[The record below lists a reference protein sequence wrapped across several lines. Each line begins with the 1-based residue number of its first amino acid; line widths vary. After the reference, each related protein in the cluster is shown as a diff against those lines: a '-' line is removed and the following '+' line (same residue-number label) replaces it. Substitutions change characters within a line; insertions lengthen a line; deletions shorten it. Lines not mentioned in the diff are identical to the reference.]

1 MPEYLTGRGD
11 DMASLFDAVEDIK
24 LPDERPKRSFK
35 KFFKIGGPIIA
46 AVVVLGGG
54 YLAWD
59 TYRPRPLTQR
69 PVPTSP
75 DMLLTELKTARED
88 IDGKTSEIYRRLQQF
103 NARMEMLGRKQIPF
117 SQVFLQGLSAEEE
130 QALDKM
136 VKDEKDPSYQ
146 GVLSQ
151 VVEDMKTI
159 RGLQKQVGELESKL
173 PGDGIEVKAGDTHM
187 GMATKWLVDQH
198 KIPPARAKEL
208 AERLNI
214 LETGLQKGNK
224 VYFYYDPTKDFFGT
238 WVSQGDAKSTPLAIV
253 RAREMN
259 LIGERNVAQAK
270 ATDLEGKKAELEAT
284 LAKLE
289 DDIKTLEARKVALES
304 NVAQIEGERNAAQ
317 SEVRVKTDAL
327 DVATN
332 SMWYEADTAANLK
345 ARGVLKTVNKVDK
358 IADVKFASSINLK
371 TTKSITFKPSQF
383 GIDRIRDVRILPS
396 YFKEKR
402 ELDVKFAEDG
412 TVEVSVLNEAAMKGQ
427 KVLFVVER

>member
-1 MPEYLTGRGD
+1 MG
-11 DMASLFDAVEDIK
+11 SLFDPVEDLK
-24 LPDERPKRSFK
+24 LPDERPKRNFK
-35 KFFKIGGPIIA
+35 RVFKIVGPIVG
-46 AVVVLGGG
+46 AVIVFGGG
-54 YLAWD
+54 YFLYD

-69 PVPTSP
+69 PVPSSP
-75 DMLLTELKTARED
+75 DVLLTELKTARED
-88 IDGKTSEIYRRLQQF
+88 IDSKTRDIYARLQQF
-103 NARMEMLGRKQIPF
+103 NALMEMLGRKQIPF

-130 QALDKM
+130 AALDKM

-159 RGLQKQVGELESKL
+159 RGLQKQVGDLEAKL
-173 PGDGIEVKAGDTHM
+173 PGDGLDVKPGDTHM
-187 GMATKWLVDQH
+187 GMAIKWLMDQH
-198 KIPPARAKEL
+198 KVPQARAKEL

-238 WVSQGDAKSTPLAIV
+238 WVSQGDAKSSPLAIV

-259 LIGERNVAQAK
+259 LIGERNAAQAK

-284 LAKLE
+284 LDKLQE
-289 DDIKTLEARKVALES
+289 DIKALETRKANLES
-304 NVAQIEGERNAAQ
+304 NVAQLEGERNAAQ
-317 SEVRVKTDAL
+317 TEAKTKTEQL
-327 DVATN
+327 DVQTN
-332 SMWYEADTAANLK
+332 SMWYEADTADNLK
-345 ARGVLKTVNKVDK
+345 SRGILKGTTKVEK
-358 IADVKFASSINLK
+358 IGDVKFSNSINLK

-383 GIDRIRDVRILPS
+383 GIDRIRDVIILPS

-427 KVLFVVER
+427 KVLFVVSR